1 MSVDQ
6 PPLYP
11 IASLDLQLYK
21 SYADLNEYA
30 HLIGQPTVF
39 LSGIEEGYAK
49 REWKGGLRI
58 GSRNFV
64 PLPPEAS
71 ASILQASPQTVTSDM
86 ATRLQELLR
95 SFGATLYIPG
105 QVGQDQTATGAVYE
119 ALTMHSPLI
128 SASRNVVDA
137 YTKVLQY
144 SAEYVGANQEEI
156 VVELNSD
163 MLDNPMG
170 VAGLPLV
177 IQLRDAKLLTWDEVR
192 KQLELNQLTLHDPE
206 EAQRILDE
214 EGASEPEPP
223 PNPFQQEEETEPV
236 ETPTD
241 EEEAVSIDSEASQPL
256 NA

>member
-1 MSVDQ
+1 
-6 PPLYP
+6 
-11 IASLDLQLYK
+11 
-21 SYADLNEYA
+21 
-30 HLIGQPTVF
+30 
-39 LSGIEEGYAK
+39 
-49 REWKGGLRI
+49 
-58 GSRNFV
+58 
-64 PLPPEAS
+64 
-71 ASILQASPQTVTSDM
+71 M

-137 YTKVLQY
+137 YTKALQY

-214 EGASEPEPP
+214 EGASEPEPA

-241 EEEAVSIDSEASQPL
+241 EEEAVEVDEAG
-256 NA
+256 